1 MQPMTVSWPLPNA
14 ARLYVTEL
22 VHPEQTLLWA
32 LRALAEPAESRQWL
46 WREFCC
52 LFSGSEAGVDAFA
65 ALARLVRL
73 LTRQGRRPFRT
84 LPLDHHEVG
93 ADERCFLS
101 LLAAVQ
107 AGRDDHAAALLRW
120 LMPPAPRVAAL
131 GAAKC
136 VAQAIEESGR
146 RLCCRPVADGAAA
159 LLTRGGACPPVRLAP
174 SKDGCAQC
182 ASAQLGPTPDS
193 ATSGTSSG
201 TAGRLA
207 SSITARTTAA
217 VNSTSASGTSNTSS
231 SCT

>member
-1 MQPMTVSWPLPNA
+1 MTVSWPLPNP

-22 VHPEQTLLWA
+22 VHPERTLLWA

-52 LFSGSEAGVDAFA
+52 LFPGTDTGVGAFG

-93 ADERCFLS
+93 ADERCFLA
-101 LLAAVQ
+101 LLAALQ
-107 AGRDDHAAALLRW
+107 AGREDHAAALLRW
-120 LMPPAPRVAAL
+120 LMPPAGRAAAL
-131 GAAKC
+131 GAAHH

-146 RLCCRPVADGAAA
+146 RLCCRPVTTGASAVPT
-159 LLTRGGACPPVRLAP
+159 LGGARPPVRLAV
-174 SKDGCAQC
+174 SGDSDAQC

-217 VNSTSASGTSNTSS
+217 VKPTCASGTSKTNS